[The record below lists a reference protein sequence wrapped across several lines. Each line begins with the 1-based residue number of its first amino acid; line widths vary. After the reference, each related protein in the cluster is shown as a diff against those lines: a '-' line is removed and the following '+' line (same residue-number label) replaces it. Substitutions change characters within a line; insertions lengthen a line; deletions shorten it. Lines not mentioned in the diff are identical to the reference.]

1 MENMIRKVMVEC
13 DRLRATS
20 VIRYVYVYV
29 ALNSVVAKLMVLT
42 SNYLNQNHRSSIREV
57 FLIIFMDS
65 TYREFQKVSADAKDL
80 LFTRPPARR
89 LQISHIEDVG
99 NEVSYSEAE
108 WSHPALTL
116 KQNITV
122 L

>member
-42 SNYLNQNHRSSIREV
+42 SNDLNQNHRSSIREV

-89 LQISHIEDVG
+89 LHIP
-99 NEVSYSEAE
+99 NTPLSLI
-108 WSHPALTL
+108 H
-116 KQNITV
+116 I
-122 L
+122 